1 MNWTKTL
8 SSCLF
13 FILGISANAQYPIIP
28 KPLIETVRTDFFTF
42 SANHPIENYSRDSNL
57 NASFNAWLNN
67 DASKKIVP
75 NKMVQTKISLQL
87 LGQKKWK
94 KYLQKLQLNSSFEPG
109 NEGYVIK
116 IEKNYLLLLA
126 QTETGLFY
134 GFQSIQQLFKMG
146 AIPCGEIYD
155 KPAFAIRAWQDDISR
170 GPIPTMR
177 QLKNEIKLL
186 SSYKLNYFTLYT
198 EHVFKYK
205 THPAIALEEG
215 ITANDI
221 QELQQFA
228 KLYHVQLIANQQSFG
243 HLEKILANPAYA
255 YLGEKNHILSP
266 NQSAS
271 YQMLNDFYT
280 EQNACYDGK
289 YFMINCD
296 ETFGLG
302 SEQNKRM
309 ADSLGMAGLYA
320 YHINKIYS
328 LLKPS
333 GKQILM
339 WSDIIAN
346 YPEIKNKIPKDII
359 LIPWAY
365 HDAKSFEDML
375 KPISE
380 AGFNFWVAP
389 GINNWLNVFPNQNIA
404 QNNCY
409 NLIRD
414 GYQLGASGVLNTSW
428 DDDGYS
434 LFENNWQGFIWGA
447 DLSWNAPLAYSN
459 SFDRYNR
466 FKKAYDIQFWGTPI
480 SDMVNQFSDLHQS
493 KINKCLSNQSFFEP
507 IFPMF
512 PSYLSNDAEQNNK
525 QAQQQLTRIY
535 KQIDSLL
542 NFAQA
547 QQNAAANLKYAIR
560 EAQFTIEK
568 NIFRI
573 HYNKFLHQEYTKEN
587 IELELQQLQQKVA
600 NLQSD
605 FSYLYLQEN
614 KNYWLQNN
622 LVKFESLKKTLQLL
636 PEHCVIVA
644 DEKLTAKGRKITL
657 SAPLSSNP
665 IYYTT
670 DSLAPF
676 KPSRLYSKP
685 FYLKSNATIQ
695 CATFANL
702 NTKNE
707 ISLSKETFI
716 FHQAIGK
723 IMSINIPYSKYHPAY
738 AGGGPMGLAD
748 GKIGSAKTI
757 TDGNWQGY
765 TGKDLIVVMAFDKVV
780 KMKSFE
786 MGFYQNTTSWVILP
800 KQLEI
805 YVSENGEQYQLLN
818 TISHQIPVN
827 SEEKIKYIFNAS
839 YKNQKVQFIK
849 IVCKYYGPLPSFHP
863 SAGEASMIFA
873 DEIII
878 R

>member
-1 MNWTKTL
+1 MNWKKTL

-13 FILGISANAQYPIIP
+13 FILGISANAQYPIVP
-28 KPLIETVRTDFFTF
+28 KPLIEKVRSDFFTF
-42 SANHPIENYSRDSNL
+42 SANHPIENYSRDSTL
-57 NASFNAWLNN
+57 NASFNTWLNKE
-67 DASKKIVP
+67 ASEKIVA

-94 KYLQKLQLNSSFEPG
+94 KYLQKLQLNNSFEPG

-155 KPAFAIRAWQDDISR
+155 KPSFAVRAWQDDISR
-170 GPIPTMR
+170 GPIPTMA

-205 THPAIALEEG
+205 SHPSLALEEG
-215 ITANDI
+215 LSGNDI
-221 QELQQFA
+221 IELQQYA
-228 KLYHVQLIANQQSFG
+228 QLYHVQLIANQQSFG
-243 HLEKILANPAYA
+243 HLEKIVNNPAYA
-255 YLGEKNHILSP
+255 YLGEQKHILSP
-266 NQSAS
+266 NQAAS
-271 YQMLNDFYT
+271 YQLLNDFYT
-280 EQNACYDGK
+280 EQNACYGGN

-320 YHINKIYS
+320 YHINKIYD
-328 LLKPS
+328 LMRTS
-333 GKQILM
+333 GKQLLM

-389 GINNWLNVFPNQNIA
+389 GINNWLNIFPNQNVA

-414 GYQLGASGVLNTSW
+414 AYQLGASGVLNTSW
-428 DDDGYS
+428 DDDGYA

-447 DLSWNAPLAYSN
+447 DLSWNAPMVGSN
-459 SFDRYNR
+459 SYDRYNS
-466 FKKAYDIQFWGTPI
+466 FKNAFDKQFWGTPI
-480 SDMVNQFSDLHQS
+480 SDVLNQFVNLHQS
-493 KINKCLSNQSFFEP
+493 TINKCLSNQSFFEP

-512 PSYLSNDAEQNNK
+512 PSYLSNDAEQTNL
-525 QAQQQLTRIY
+525 QAAKLLNSLY
-535 KQIDSLL
+535 KKIDSLL
-542 NFAQA
+542 INT
-547 QQNAAANLKYAIR
+547 QQQKAAANLKYALR
-560 EAQFTIEK
+560 EAQFTVEK

-573 HYNKFLHQEYTKEN
+573 HYSKFLQQAYSKEN
-587 IELELQQLQQKVA
+587 IALELQQLQQKVA

-622 LVKFESLKKTLQLL
+622 IAKFERLSASLSQL
-636 PEHCVIVA
+636 PEHCVIIA
-644 DEKLTAKGRKITL
+644 DEKISKKGRKISL
-657 SAPLSSNP
+657 SAPLSTNP
-665 IYYTT
+665 IYYST
-670 DSLAPF
+670 DSVFPLTP
-676 KPSRLYSKP
+676 KHIYKKP
-685 FYLKSNATIQ
+685 FYLKSNAALQ

-702 NTKNE
+702 NAKNE

-738 AGGGPMGLAD
+738 SGGGPMGLVD

-765 TGKDLIVVMAFDKVV
+765 SGKDLIIVMEFEKAI

-805 YVSENGEQYQLLN
+805 YISENGEQYQLLN

-827 SEEKIKYIFNAS
+827 TDEKLKYSFISN
-839 YKNQKVQFIK
+839 YKNRKVQFIK